1 MRCLLF
7 KMVRINCGSDVGE
20 VYLDGVADN
29 GAGGGAVLLDV
40 GSQGCVGVLGR
51 ADLATRGASAARG
64 TGLSE
69 ARAAAEDGVEPGV
82 ADA

>member
-7 KMVRINCGSDVGE
+7 KMVRINSGSGGGE
-20 VYLDGVADN
+20 VCLDGVADD

-40 GSQGCVGVLGR
+40 GGQGRVGVLGQ
-51 ADLATRGASAARG
+51 ADLAARGASAARG
-64 TGLSE
+64 AGLSE